1 MRNSFS
7 NLAARLCGCVIFTLF
22 LSCSVGCSKKLSKP
36 KQSLR
41 INFGRDAY
49 TLDPRKAEEEASQNL
64 AIMLYEGLMRVG
76 KGGKLE
82 FALAEGYTLSPDK
95 KTYTFFLRDA
105 NWSSGEPI
113 TAHDFE
119 YSWKK
124 ILSPDFQTPV
134 TYEFYILK
142 NGKDAA
148 LGKKSLDTVGVKAL
162 DHKTLEVTLEYP
174 APYFPD
180 ITASNPYYYPV
191 LSGTDEKSPEAFSG
205 KGGSFSGPFK
215 LKTWERGHKITLEK
229 NDAYWD
235 QKQVHLEDIQISC
248 VGDMRTELA
257 LFEDKQLDWAGQP
270 ISLGLP
276 IDALE
281 SLQKEGKL
289 KTASPSKLYLYFFN
303 VNKAP
308 FDNQKMRRAFSLA
321 INRKEIV
328 DHVAQGGQVP
338 AHGFVPPLFAKTAI
352 NYFNDGDLGE
362 AQKLFNEALE
372 EMSVTRETMPQ
383 VSINAY
389 NSSVQQKV
397 AQTVARQWEAAFGIP
412 VQIENSEWSVHV
424 DKLYHLDYQVLCINW
439 FPSLRDPMCF
449 LEIFSSERSN
459 LNGWDDASYK
469 KLLDKSK
476 HARSTKARNALL
488 VEAEKMLVENMPAA
502 PLYFNGANYLIADNL
517 HGVRVGEFGTVDFKY
532 AYFR

>member
-1 MRNSFS
+1 MSYPRLLV
-7 NLAARLCGCVIFTLF
+7 LALIGLF
-22 LSCSVGCSKKLSKP
+22 LSVSAGCSKTPSKP

-64 AIMLYEGLMRVG
+64 ALMLYEGLMRVG
-76 KGGKLE
+76 QEGKLE
-82 FALAEGYTLSPDK
+82 FALAKGYTLSSDK

-105 NWSSGEPI
+105 KWSSGQAI

-124 ILSPDFQTPV
+124 ILSPKFQTPV
-134 TYEFYILK
+134 AYEFYILK
-142 NGKDAA
+142 NGKEAA
-148 LGKKSLDTVGVKAL
+148 TGKKSLDSVGVKAL
-162 DHKTLEVTLEYP
+162 DNKTLEVTLEYP

-191 LSGTDEKSPEAFSG
+191 CSGIDEQNPEAFSG

-215 LKTWERGHKITLEK
+215 LKKWERGHKIILEK
-229 NDAYWD
+229 NPAYWD
-235 QKQVHLEDIQISC
+235 KEHVYLEDIQISC

-308 FDNQKMRRAFSLA
+308 FDNQKMRCAFSLA

-328 DHVAQGGQVP
+328 KHVAQGGQVP
-338 AHGFVPPLFAKTAI
+338 AQGFVPPLFAKSSER
-352 NYFNDGDLGE
+352 YFKDGDIE
-362 AQKLFNEALE
+362 IAQKLFNEALE
-372 EMSVTRETMPQ
+372 EMSLTRETLPD
-383 VSINAY
+383 VCINAY
-389 NSSVQQKV
+389 SSSVQEKV
-397 AQTVARQWEAAFGIP
+397 AQTVARQWETAFNIP
-412 VQIENSEWSVHV
+412 VRIENSEWSVHI
-424 DKLYHLDYQVLCINW
+424 DKLYHLDYQILCVNW

-449 LEIFSSERSN
+449 LEIFSPERSN
-459 LNGWDDASYK
+459 FNSWDHPEYK
-469 KLLDKSK
+469 KLLEKSK
-476 HARSTKARNALL
+476 HARSTKARNTLL
-488 VEAEKMLVENMPAA
+488 IEAEKMLVENMPAA

-517 HGVRVGEFGTVDFKY
+517 RGVRVGEFGTVDFKY
-532 AYFR
+532 AYFE